1 MSPAN
6 RPPGAD
12 PGADPSPADPAPG
25 QGPGPDD
32 PAAWTGAALG
42 VHWFYRTQAAPPG
55 TAEPGGTAPAATG
68 PGSAGPGQDP
78 PGQESPWYGPQ
89 GPVLSWDGP
98 QPRPQPPA
106 GLPPRP
112 RHPQGPGSRP
122 RRGLAAAAPA
132 VVVVAVA
139 ALALVIL
146 TGHGPAP
153 GLAAS
158 TQASGQVQPPGAIT
172 LPGYPGEQQRGVFRA
187 VSRIVAA
194 GKTIVAIG
202 SQAGGGVVRQQFIT
216 SADAGRTWHLA
227 PVRTPDGRR
236 APAGYAAELLAGGP
250 QGWMAEGPHAIW
262 TSRDGLSWTLAATH
276 GISPREPGDS
286 VWVVTR
292 TGQGFLAAGSATDGR
307 AGAQAVIW
315 TSPDGLSWHRMTAAQ
330 AGLAGPGETVRNIAY
345 ASWRGSA
352 VVISG
357 DVARSGAAY
366 DGVWLSTDSGMTWTR
381 VTVPAGHGSR
391 TQVSGLAASTAGL
404 IAVRPGQSASGTAE
418 GVAYFSPDGRTWRY
432 AATIGAGQ
440 GWTPGVVKGSGYGFV
455 VTGTTASGE
464 IAAYTSTGAGRTWL
478 PTGPLG
484 TAAAESVASA
494 TVLPGGTAVAVGS
507 TAAGQLG
514 QQPVFLEAAGTGA
527 VRHIPVP
534 GSVPETTVRGTAAGA
549 GQQIAVGSA
558 DGFPAVWRAAPGS
571 PWRLVTTREL
581 VSAYPGLRSLS
592 SVTYGP
598 AGWLAV
604 GAPGPVV
611 LTSADGVNWRAAA
624 GGIAEDLAGVG
635 APAAAA
641 GPAGYVIAGTL
652 TRPGG
657 ISVAGLWW
665 SADLIRWTRAR
676 DVDLAGG
683 PSQVLAVA
691 AGAHGFVSAGSHEGR
706 PAVWVTA
713 DGGSWTAIVLPLP
726 AGAAGGVLQQIAVDG
741 RRVVALG
748 QAIAAGRAAPL
759 AEVSA
764 DGGTTWRQVPFA
776 APGPDTEFTGLAGSQ
791 AGFTAAGRAG
801 GDAVAWTSATGARWR
816 PSRAIGPGGPGTWE
830 IMALAR
836 SGTAVI
842 AIAGRAAED
851 GQQFIVRRL

>member
-1 MSPAN
+1 
-6 RPPGAD
+6 
-12 PGADPSPADPAPG
+12 
-25 QGPGPDD
+25 
-32 PAAWTGAALG
+32 
-42 VHWFYRTQAAPPG
+42 
-55 TAEPGGTAPAATG
+55 
-68 PGSAGPGQDP
+68 
-78 PGQESPWYGPQ
+78 
-89 GPVLSWDGP
+89 
-98 QPRPQPPA
+98 
-106 GLPPRP
+106 
-112 RHPQGPGSRP
+112 
-122 RRGLAAAAPA
+122 
-132 VVVVAVA
+132 VA

-158 TQASGQVQPPGAIT
+158 TQTSGQVQPPGAVT

-202 SQAGGGVVRQQFIT
+202 SQADGGVVRQEFIT
-216 SADAGRTWHLA
+216 SADAGRTWQLA

-292 TGQGFLAAGSATDGR
+292 TGQGFLAAGSATGGR
-307 AGAQAVIW
+307 AGARAVIW

-357 DVARSGAAY
+357 DVARSGVAY

-404 IAVRPGQSASGTAE
+404 IAVRPGQSAAGTAE

-432 AATIGAGQ
+432 AAVIGAGQ

-464 IAAYTSTGAGRTWL
+464 IAAYTSTGAGRTWQ

-484 TAAAESVASA
+484 TAAAESVTGA

-514 QQPVFLEAAGTGA
+514 QQAVFLEAAGAGA

-534 GSVPETTVRGTAAGA
+534 GSVPETTVHGTAAGA
-549 GQQIAVGSA
+549 GQQI
-558 DGFPAVWRAAPGS
+558 DR
-571 PWRLVTTREL
+571 
-581 VSAYPGLRSLS
+581 
-592 SVTYGP
+592 
-598 AGWLAV
+598 
-604 GAPGPVV
+604 
-611 LTSADGVNWRAAA
+611 
-624 GGIAEDLAGVG
+624 GGQ
-635 APAAAA
+635 
-641 GPAGYVIAGTL
+641 
-652 TRPGG
+652 R
-657 ISVAGLWW
+657 
-665 SADLIRWTRAR
+665 
-676 DVDLAGG
+676 
-683 PSQVLAVA
+683 
-691 AGAHGFVSAGSHEGR
+691 
-706 PAVWVTA
+706 
-713 DGGSWTAIVLPLP
+713 
-726 AGAAGGVLQQIAVDG
+726 
-741 RRVVALG
+741 
-748 QAIAAGRAAPL
+748 
-759 AEVSA
+759 
-764 DGGTTWRQVPFA
+764 
-776 APGPDTEFTGLAGSQ
+776 
-791 AGFTAAGRAG
+791 
-801 GDAVAWTSATGARWR
+801 
-816 PSRAIGPGGPGTWE
+816 
-830 IMALAR
+830 
-836 SGTAVI
+836 
-842 AIAGRAAED
+842 
-851 GQQFIVRRL
+851 